1 MLSELYRLRKAISL
15 RVATTFALTPAVC
28 FAAAVYLGF
37 LSLGELWRLAEK
49 QWFLWFIAAMLV
61 WAFFHFFS
69 FLDPVFK
76 WIAYDR
82 NNQDAPL
89 QLHKRLS
96 FFSRSYW
103 TLFALYAI
111 VSPLLINL
119 SLQQTLTGRSVAHTL
134 GFILLQLAL
143 TYLVAIPTYLKVHD
157 ELGRLVRF
165 LGINRVYNALETRFV
180 QVGAVIPVLSLT
192 LFSTF
197 YLRSAS
203 DPEWQVIAAALG
215 LALFSLASTNAITRS
230 IRSALLPVQK
240 ILGRSGATANTNFS
254 NLKPQSTDE
263 IGYLTQAIGKVFKRL
278 ADQQSHM
285 HAIVGNAAEGIIVV
299 DSKGIVDTFNL
310 AAERLFGYNASE
322 ARGLS
327 LSRLLPALTT
337 DLQTPHVADGEQ
349 EIEGI
354 HRSGRHIAMSVRVST
369 MQRSGE
375 TMFTCMV
382 ADITARK
389 AAQRKQKKAE
399 ARYRDLV
406 ETAHDL
412 VWITDADGRWI
423 YLNNAAKTIYGLEP
437 EAMLGRN
444 ISEFR
449 DPSYASQES
458 AAFDEILSGKELQ
471 QFETVHL
478 DKDGKAHYL
487 SFNAKAQC
495 DLLGNVQQITGT
507 ARDIS
512 EKKAYE
518 KQLAYQAE
526 HDVLTGLYNRRYFQ
540 RELERVTARVMRSA
554 ATCGLLYID
563 LDQFKYINDTLG
575 HAAGDRLL
583 VEIADLLSNNMR
595 EGELLARFGGDE
607 FTMLLYNI
615 AENNLYSTAEKFRNL
630 FHDYKFFHTGNAINI
645 TCSIGVALL
654 DSSIKSAEEIM
665 AHADMACHMAKSG
678 GRNCVY
684 LYNPGEE
691 NEKGMAADMGW
702 ASRVK
707 DMLNQDRMIQTYQP
721 IVSIETGQIDSYEV
735 LLRMPCDDGPM
746 ILPGGFLPAAERFGL
761 IQNIDRWVTQKSIEH
776 LDQLHQR
783 GERIRLSI
791 NLSGH
796 AFDDKS
802 LLPLIRK
809 LLHQSALDPAYLTFE
824 ITESAA
830 IKNMERAVRLI
841 SELKELGCRFALDDF
856 GSGFNSFTYL
866 KHLPVDIIKID
877 GSFVKDITSN
887 QVDHA
892 MVTSMNQIA
901 HALGKTTI
909 AEWVENIET
918 YNTLK
923 EIGVDHVQG
932 FYLGRP
938 EEKMCKLRGLP
949 TSHDRISA

>member
-1 MLSELYRLRKAISL
+1 MLSELHKLRKRISV
-15 RVATTFALTPAVC
+15 RVTLTFAITPVVC
-28 FAAAVYLGF
+28 LAAAVYLGF
-37 LSLGELWRLAEK
+37 LSVDEVFRLFA
-49 QWFLWFIAAMLV
+49 QGWLLWFGIMMLA
-61 WAFFHFFS
+61 WTFFHFYA
-69 FLDPVFK
+69 FLNPVFK

-89 QLHKRLS
+89 QLHKRLC
-96 FFSRSYW
+96 FFTRSYW
-103 TLFALYAI
+103 GLFAFYAS
-111 VSPLLINL
+111 VSPLLINM
-119 SLQQTLTGRSVAHTL
+119 SLGQGLTGKGTASTL
-134 GFILLQLAL
+134 GFILLQLL
-143 TYLVAIPTYLKVHD
+143 ISYLVAISTYLKVHD
-157 ELGRLVRF
+157 QLGRLVRF
-165 LGINRVYNALETRFV
+165 LGINHVYNGLETRFI
-180 QVGAVIPVLSLT
+180 QVGAVIPLLSLT
-192 LFSTF
+192 LFSIF
-197 YLRSAS
+197 YLRSS
-203 DPEWQVIAAALG
+203 TEPDWQVIVVALG

-230 IRSALLPVQK
+230 IRNALLPVQN
-240 ILGRSGATANTNFS
+240 ILSRSGATANTNFS

-278 ADQQSHM
+278 ADQESHM

-310 AAERLFGYNASE
+310 AAEKLFGYNASE

-337 DLQTPHVADGEQ
+337 DLQTPHVSEGEQ

-369 MQRSGE
+369 MQRSDE

-382 ADITARK
+382 ADITERK
-389 AAQRKQKKAE
+389 AAQQKQKKAE

-412 VWITDADGRWI
+412 VWITDANGRWI

-437 EAMLGRN
+437 EEMIGRN

-449 DPSYASQES
+449 DPSYANQES
-458 AAFDEILSGKELQ
+458 AAFDEILSGKELY

-583 VEIADLLSNNMR
+583 VEIAELLSNNVR

-654 DSSIKSAEEIM
+654 DSNIKSAEEIM

-721 IVSIETGQIDSYEV
+721 IVSVETGRIDSYEV

-761 IQNIDRWVTQKSIEH
+761 IQNIDRWVTRKSIEH
-776 LDQLHQR
+776 LDRLHQR
-783 GERIRLSI
+783 GERVRLSV
-791 NLSGH
+791 NLSGY

-809 LLHQSALDPAYLTFE
+809 LLRQSAVDPSCLTFE

-830 IKNMERAVRLI
+830 IKNMERAIKLI

-909 AEWVENIET
+909 AEWVEDVET
-918 YNTLK
+918 YHTLK
-923 EIGVDHVQG
+923 EIGVDQVQG
-932 FYLGRP
+932 FYLGKP
-938 EEKMCKLRGLP
+938 EQKMCKLRGLP
-949 TSHDRISA
+949 CTNTRITA